1 MQSAQDGD
9 EEEVKLP
16 GLPANTKNYMTPACY
31 RRLLDE
37 REHLVN
43 VERPQVVSV
52 VSWAASNGDR
62 SENGD
67 YQYGKRRLREIDRRI
82 RFLNK
87 RVESAEVVDPETRP
101 ATDQVFFG
109 ATVTY
114 ENLTTGEEHTIRIVG
129 IDEADPDHGDVSWIS
144 PIARV
149 FLKKREGDEVRLP
162 TPATIRRVLKSLRSL
177 RCAIRPSSRTDSRN
191 TLQKR
196 GRFLCGDRPF

>member
-1 MQSAQDGD
+1 MADELVLEDEDG
-9 EEEVKLP
+9 EEVKLP
-16 GLPANTKNYMTPACY
+16 RLPPNTKNYMTPACY

-37 REHLVN
+37 RELLVN
-43 VERPQVVSV
+43 VERPNIVNV

-87 RVESAEVVDPETRP
+87 RIESAEVVDPAMRP
-101 ATDQVFFG
+101 PTDQIFFG

-114 ENLTTGEEHTIRIVG
+114 ENRTSGTEHTIRIVG
-129 IDEADPDHGDVSWIS
+129 IDEADPESGEVSWVS

-149 FLKKREGDEVRLP
+149 FLKQREGDSVKLP
-162 TPATIRRVLKSLRSL
+162 TPATIDHPARVEVLEIVAVEYR
-177 RCAIRPSSRTDSRN
+177 
-191 TLQKR
+191 
-196 GRFLCGDRPF
+196 

>member
-1 MQSAQDGD
+1 MSERIEDDDG
-9 EEEVKLP
+9 EEVKIP

-43 VERPQVVSV
+43 VERPEMVNV

-87 RVESAEVVDPETRP
+87 RIESAEVVDPATRP

-109 ATVTY
+109 ATVVY
-114 ENLTTGEEHTIRIVG
+114 ENLTTGTVHTIRIVG
-129 IDEADPDHGDVSWIS
+129 IDEAAPEKGEVSWVS

-149 FLKKREGDEVRLP
+149 FLKMREGDTVKLP
-162 TPATIRRVLKSLRSL
+162 TPATVDHPARVEILEIVEVSYH
-177 RCAIRPSSRTDSRN
+177 
-191 TLQKR
+191 
-196 GRFLCGDRPF
+196 

>member
-1 MQSAQDGD
+1 MSDKLVLQDEDG
-9 EEEVKLP
+9 EEVKLP
-16 GLPANTKNYMTPACY
+16 GLPPNTKNYMTPACY

-43 VERPQVVSV
+43 VERPSIVNV

-87 RVESAEVVDPETRP
+87 RIEGAEVVDPAKRP
-101 ATDQVFFG
+101 PTDLVFFG

-114 ENLTTGEEHTIRIVG
+114 ENVTAGTEHTIRIVG
-129 IDEADPDHGDVSWIS
+129 IDEADPDKGEVSWVS

-149 FLKKREGDEVRLP
+149 FLKKREGDSVKLP
-162 TPATIRRVLKSLRSL
+162 TPATIDHPARIEELEIISVEYV
-177 RCAIRPSSRTDSRN
+177 
-191 TLQKR
+191 
-196 GRFLCGDRPF
+196 